1 MAEHHAVH
9 SAEVAASPSVCFDVI
24 VDYEEV
30 VEWQRSARWCEVVR
44 RDESGRGAEVDWT
57 VAAPIG
63 AISYRLAYEYD
74 EPRRVT
80 GTLVQGS
87 IPGLVGEWRFEPA
100 AGAEG
105 APPTTHVTF
114 DVRIDPGRFAPRPL
128 VRMVEEQVVKGT
140 LDDFKAR
147 AESVAAGHP

>member
-1 MAEHHAVH
+1 VAEHHAVH
-9 SAEVAASPSVCFDVI
+9 SAEVAASPRVCFELI
-24 VDYEEV
+24 TDYEQA

-63 AISYRLAYEYD
+63 AISYRLSYEYE

-87 IPGLVGEWRFEPA
+87 IPGLVGEWRFEEASAAEDGQPA
-100 AGAEG
+100 
-105 APPTTHVTF
+105 TLVTF

-147 AESVAAGHP
+147 AEVMASERP

>member
-9 SAEVAASPSVCFDVI
+9 SAEVVASPRVCFEVI
-24 VDYEEV
+24 TDYERV

-80 GTLVQGS
+80 GSLVQGS
-87 IPGLVGEWRFEPA
+87 IPGLVGEWLFEEAPA
-100 AGAEG
+100 AGG
-105 APPTTHVTF
+105 AQPATLVTF

-140 LDDFKAR
+140 LDDFRAR
-147 AESVAAGHP
+147 AESVAAAR